1 VRIDQLFETPT
12 MIASALR
19 TEIQEFLVADSDRR
33 VDGELARVALDLL
46 ARGRHGGPAALL
58 ACQAFCESL
67 VAHFEGRSLDRF
79 EAMLD
84 AIDDLVVD
92 PAELPALRESLRRFT
107 TQLEQLRLEA
117 TRAPRRQ
124 SERHVSA
131 A

>member
-1 VRIDQLFETPT
+1 

-19 TEIQEFLVADSDRR
+19 TEIQEFVVADSGRL
-33 VDGELARVALDLL
+33 VDGDLARVALDLL
-46 ARGRHGGPAALL
+46 GRGRHGGPAAFL

-67 VAHFEGRSLDRF
+67 VAHCEGRSLDRV

-92 PAELPALRESLRRFT
+92 PAELPALRESLRGFIA
-107 TQLEQLRLEA
+107 QLEQLCLEA
-117 TRAPRRQ
+117 PIAPRRQ